1 MNGVTVL
8 ASETIMKVNPLGSTL
23 VMVGVSIMIFSLTLI
38 FILPKSVI
46 PIIVAAIGV
55 CLSIGGLLW
64 AGINQVEDYI
74 QFTKNKNEF
83 VFKCNDK
90 ELLPD
95 ILIQF
100 FNVWKNQIALLN
112 TMQNQY
118 LAELRDALL
127 PDLMSG
133 KIEL

>member
-1 MNGVTVL
+1 MNGVTIL

-23 VMVGVSIMIFSLTLI
+23 VMVGVSIMIFSLILI

-74 QFTKNKNEF
+74 QYS
-83 VFKCNDK
+83 
-90 ELLPD
+90 
-95 ILIQF
+95 ILIPD
-100 FNVWKNQIALLN
+100 
-112 TMQNQY
+112 
-118 LAELRDALL
+118 DANFKEIYEKYEILEVK
-127 PDLMSG
+127 G
-133 KIEL
+133 EIYEVKEIEVND